1 MIYLDYAANYPTK
14 KIVLD
19 YLSEVE
25 LKYYANL
32 NSSHKFGKRCL
43 DFVKNENNLILQ
55 LLGLNDDYEIVHTS
69 SATEANNLAI
79 KGIVKAYSG
88 FGNKVLVS
96 ELEHNSI
103 NGCLGFLKENGL
115 VVDFIKTSNGHID
128 PIDLKNK
135 MSNNV
140 ILVIATM
147 LDSEVG
153 TVEPIDEILEAIKNF
168 PNAHFL
174 CDVTQSISKYQFDY
188 NKLELFSFTPH
199 KFGGLVGTG
208 LLVKRKSTILTP
220 IIHGGE
226 SLSIYRSGSI
236 PIGLISSSY
245 MAIKLMVDDFENRIG
260 YIKQLSSCFIN
271 EVKKINN
278 IKINSVENLFI
289 INLSID
295 GYKGYEIVDIFS
307 DNDIYISQKS
317 ACSIKHTPS
326 KIVLSMYKDKK
337 RALSSFRISLSE
349 YNNKIELDQVLELLR
364 RLACGT
370 YKRN

>member
-168 PNAHFL
+168 EAPKTAEMASVL
-174 CDVTQSISKYQFDY
+174 
-188 NKLELFSFTPH
+188 NKIVPLNKCLLIDSDFSENQ
-199 KFGGLVGTG
+199 L
-208 LLVKRKSTILTP
+208 
-220 IIHGGE
+220 
-226 SLSIYRSGSI
+226 LSIRN
-236 PIGLISSSY
+236 L
-245 MAIKLMVDDFENRIG
+245 NRIFS
-260 YIKQLSSCFIN
+260 ID
-271 EVKKINN
+271 V
-278 IKINSVENLFI
+278 NSVNALDLSRYPHI
-289 INLSID
+289 IMT
-295 GYKGYEIVDIFS
+295 E
-307 DNDIYISQKS
+307 
-317 ACSIKHTPS
+317 
-326 KIVLSMYKDKK
+326 
-337 RALSSFRISLSE
+337 RALNAF
-349 YNNKIELDQVLELLR
+349 LER
-364 RLACGT
+364 VQA
-370 YKRN
+370 

>member
-14 KIVLD
+14 KMVLD

-25 LKYYANL
+25 LKYIANA
-32 NSSHKFGKRCL
+32 NSSHKLGRQAF
-43 DFVKNENNLILQ
+43 DFVKGENDLILKI
-55 LLGLNDDYEIVHTS
+55 LGLSDDYEIVHTS

-79 KGIVKAYSG
+79 KGIVKSYSG

-115 VVDFIKTSNGHID
+115 VVDFIKTTDGRID

-135 MSNNV
+135 MTNDV

-153 TVEPIDEILEAIKNF
+153 TVEDIDGILDIVKAS

-174 CDVTQSISKYQFDY
+174 CDVTQAISKYHFDY

-208 LLVKRKSTILTP
+208 VLVKRKSTILTP
-220 IIHGGE
+220 LIHGGE

-245 MAIKLMVDDFENRIG
+245 MAIKLMMEDFDQRVN
-260 YIKQLSSCFIN
+260 YIKSLSDYFIN
-271 EVKKINN
+271 EIKKINK

-295 GYKGYEIVDIFS
+295 GYKGYEVVDILS
-307 DNDIYISQKS
+307 NNDIYISQKS
-317 ACSIKHTPS
+317 ACSVKHTPS
-326 KIVLSMYKDKK
+326 KIVLSMYNDKK

-349 YNNKIELDQVLELLR
+349 HNKKEELDIVIDLLR
-364 RLACGT
+364 RLACGA
-370 YKRN
+370 R